1 MAEID
6 SLEVKIESEAKSA
19 LSGLKTLEN
28 QLKGIANVL
37 DTIGNSKGLK
47 ELSRA
52 AKTLSNSFSGVKGA
66 AKGVSDSIKP
76 QVKNVSKSL
85 NEMMEKYKDL
95 GKGFRIE
102 GDSTAI
108 QKQINSYSNALAKAK
123 LRKEELEAAGKT
135 GSSSYETAIRSTIKY
150 TNVIESLKK
159 QLAELQKKEKGIKGI
174 SNINIGGWGR
184 FQKVVSIT
192 SEVFSGIKKAAAGT
206 VESVKKIAGAFK
218 SLLSVIK
225 KVSSAVGKMFSGMAN
240 VTPKVLSA
248 IITPIKG
255 ITSAVSKLKGAG
267 SEVHSISSGFSRLA
281 SAAAGLA
288 AAGGI
293 ASFAKNAIELG
304 SDITEVENVVDTAF
318 GSMADKAYD
327 FAANASAQFG
337 LSELAAKQYSGTMM
351 AMLKSSGV
359 AQDAAADMSVAL
371 SGLAGD
377 LASFYNLDT
386 DEAFYK
392 LRSAIAGETEPM
404 KALGVNMNIVNLEAF
419 AMSQGINKAYSEMTL
434 AEQSIL
440 RYNYI
445 LAKTGDAQGD
455 FAKTSGAWA
464 NQLRLLRLNIQSISA
479 VIGQG
484 LIAAI
489 LPAIKVLNK
498 LMEKMMQAAKVF
510 RDFMYVLFGKKI
522 EGSAKGIVNDMAGIT
537 DYTADMSGIGDS
549 ADNMA
554 DGMEDAADG
563 AGDLTASTKKL
574 QKQLALLS
582 FDELNQLPGKLDD
595 LGNLGSSGNKKDKDS
610 KLDDINIGDMS
621 DMFDDLY
628 DKAEI
633 EPVNKWAAAMRKA
646 FLNHDWEGLGKTIAQ
661 MTNAGLQK
669 VYDGI
674 KAITPKVESALKAF
688 ARTFN
693 SFVKWLDWDLLGR
706 TIGAGVNLITK
717 SVNTLLDPATG
728 IDFVG
733 LGRGLAKGFRGL
745 INEIEWTE
753 LGNSIGNYFMVSW
766 RIAKGIID
774 QMWEND
780 DLTGLNGWQEL
791 GRSFGEGVNG
801 IFEKIDFKTIASVV
815 TSGFRGILVSI
826 TELIAE
832 IRFDD
837 IVRNVNDGLQVL
849 YDGIKWDTIGG
860 EIRAF
865 TAEVKKAFNDLL
877 ELDFGLIGR
886 IIGAGIT
893 DIVRAF
899 NNLTGPGGLDFAGLG
914 ANISNGFRNL
924 FAEIPWTEFGN
935 ALGNGFMIGWRILNG
950 FITNMSAQNDA
961 GLTGW
966 KQLGISLGNTVN
978 GVFAMIDFEMVADV
992 LVGGINGAIEALW
1005 NFVDTIEWGDLAT
1018 NISTGLNK
1026 MIHEIHWEDA
1036 GIALNNLIGELL
1048 GMLLQVAQETHWDEL
1063 GRNIGT
1069 FLSQIKW
1076 GEHLGTAWEIV
1087 KEVFGGL
1094 LEGMKETLPG
1104 KITATLVE
1112 TIGSL
1117 KLASALGPTLITVLG
1132 AIFGRGGTI
1141 AGIIITAGIVLVP
1154 AFLNFGKEIME
1165 GLLKGMLGVLV
1176 PIGAWIKEHIVDPI
1190 VGWVKKLFDIHSPS
1204 KVMAEI
1210 GGYVMDGMLSG
1221 LKEKVG
1227 GVLEWF
1233 SGLPQ
1238 SIKDELGNA
1247 REWLNEKGRNAVEG
1261 IKDGWEESK
1270 QSGFLNKVSKIGEEA
1285 RNSVG
1290 DVKDLLRDKGSGI
1303 IEGLKSGFE
1312 WGWYEFSS
1320 TLGGLGQKIRNAIP
1334 NLFDVGKSV
1343 IKGFSDGFSS
1353 IQLKL
1358 PHIDISWNQ
1367 YNIGDAS
1374 FSVPSFG
1381 LNWYAK
1387 GGLAYNP
1394 SVVGIGEAGPEA
1406 ILPLENKRTMGMI
1419 ADRIMSNYSGG
1430 GFDKESIVDA
1440 IVEGVITAMMM
1451 NQSNQPPIRVDSYVE
1466 LKTENE
1472 TLARAVAKGQ
1482 QSIDYRTNPTPQF
1495 GY

>member
-1 MAEID
+1 
-6 SLEVKIESEAKSA
+6 
-19 LSGLKTLEN
+19 
-28 QLKGIANVL
+28 
-37 DTIGNSKGLK
+37 
-47 ELSRA
+47 
-52 AKTLSNSFSGVKGA
+52 
-66 AKGVSDSIKP
+66 
-76 QVKNVSKSL
+76 
-85 NEMMEKYKDL
+85 
-95 GKGFRIE
+95 
-102 GDSTAI
+102 
-108 QKQINSYSNALAKAK
+108 
-123 LRKEELEAAGKT
+123 
-135 GSSSYETAIRSTIKY
+135 
-150 TNVIESLKK
+150 
-159 QLAELQKKEKGIKGI
+159 
-174 SNINIGGWGR
+174 
-184 FQKVVSIT
+184 
-192 SEVFSGIKKAAAGT
+192 
-206 VESVKKIAGAFK
+206 
-218 SLLSVIK
+218 
-225 KVSSAVGKMFSGMAN
+225 
-240 VTPKVLSA
+240 
-248 IITPIKG
+248 
-255 ITSAVSKLKGAG
+255 
-267 SEVHSISSGFSRLA
+267 
-281 SAAAGLA
+281 
-288 AAGGI
+288 
-293 ASFAKNAIELG
+293 
-304 SDITEVENVVDTAF
+304 
-318 GSMADKAYD
+318 
-327 FAANASAQFG
+327 
-337 LSELAAKQYSGTMM
+337 
-351 AMLKSSGV
+351 
-359 AQDAAADMSVAL
+359 
-371 SGLAGD
+371 
-377 LASFYNLDT
+377 
-386 DEAFYK
+386 
-392 LRSAIAGETEPM
+392 
-404 KALGVNMNIVNLEAF
+404 
-419 AMSQGINKAYSEMTL
+419 
-434 AEQSIL
+434 
-440 RYNYI
+440 
-445 LAKTGDAQGD
+445 
-455 FAKTSGAWA
+455 
-464 NQLRLLRLNIQSISA
+464 
-479 VIGQG
+479 
-484 LIAAI
+484 
-489 LPAIKVLNK
+489 
-498 LMEKMMQAAKVF
+498 MQAAKVF

-522 EGSAKGIVNDMAGIT
+522 ESNTRGIVNDMADT
-537 DYTADMSGIGDS
+537 DEYMADLSGIGDS
-549 ADNMA
+549 A
-554 DGMEDAADG
+554 EDASDG
-563 AGDLTASTKKL
+563 IDDTSDSMDDATESAKKL
-574 QKQLALLS
+574 KKALSVLP
-582 FDELNQLPGKLDD
+582 FDQLNQLI
-595 LGNLGSSGNKKDKDS
+595 GNLDNSSEKKNKKDKKKKEEDV
-610 KLDDINIGDMS
+610 KIP
-621 DMFDDLY
+621 
-628 DKAEI
+628 EV
-633 EPVNKWAAAMRKA
+633 EPVYDDNFIKEQVEPINKWAAAIRKA
-646 FLNHDWEGLGKTIAQ
+646 FLDKDWEGLGKIIAK
-661 MTNAGLQK
+661 MINKGLRK
-669 VYDGI
+669 IYDGI
-674 KAITPKVESALKAF
+674 KAITPKVEQALKAL
-688 ARTFN
+688 AKVFN

-706 TIGAGVNLITK
+706 TVGAGINLITR
-717 SVNTLLDPATG
+717 SVNALLNPATG
-728 IDFVG
+728 IDFVS
-733 LGRGLAKGFRGL
+733 LGKGMAKGFRGL
-745 INEIEWTE
+745 LNEVDWTG
-753 LGNSIGNYFMVSW
+753 LGNAIGNYFMVSW
-766 RIAKGIID
+766 RLAKGFID
-774 QMWEND
+774 EMWRKD
-780 DLTGLNGWQEL
+780 DLTGLTGWQEL
-791 GRSFGEGVNG
+791 GRKLGEGVNG
-801 IFEKIDFKTIASVV
+801 IFEKIDFVLMARVITE
-815 TSGFRGILVSI
+815 GFRGILVSI

-877 ELDFGLIGR
+877 GLDFGLIGR
-886 IIGAGIT
+886 IIGTGIT

-899 NNLTGPGGLDFAGLG
+899 NDLTGPGGLDFAGLG

-978 GVFAMIDFEMVADV
+978 GVFAMIDFETIADV

-1132 AIFGRGGTI
+1132 AIFGPGGTI
-1141 AGIIITAGIVLVP
+1141 AGIVITAGIALIP
-1154 AFLNFGKEIME
+1154 TFLNFGKEIME

-1270 QSGFLNKVSKIGEEA
+1270 QSGFLNKVSRIGEEV

-1290 DVKDLLRDKGSGI
+1290 NVKDLLRDKGSGI

-1406 ILPLENKRTMGMI
+1406 ILPLQNKRTMAMI
-1419 ADRIMSNYSGG
+1419 ADSITDNQSGG
-1430 GFDKESIVDA
+1430 FNSQDVVDA
-1440 IVEGVITAMMM
+1440 IVEGVVTAMAM
-1451 NQSNQPPIRVDSYVE
+1451 NQRSQTGNSPKYIQNSIILDGDV
-1466 LKTENE
+1466 L
-1472 TLARAVAKGQ
+1472 LRAITKAQ
-1482 QSIDYRTNPTPQF
+1482 DDYDYRMSPTPQLS
-1495 GY
+1495 Y